1 MKDNKGYTFKYES
14 DDVEISYTVKGQHQ
28 LRDSLIEAFEDFL
41 KACGY
46 ALPGKLVFEIE
57 ETEDEVLND

>member
-1 MKDNKGYTFKYES
+1 MNDNKGYTFKCEN

-28 LRDSLIEAFEDFL
+28 LRDSLVEAFEDFL

-46 ALPGKLVFEIE
+46 VLPGKLIFETE
-57 ETEDEVLND
+57 ETKEEFLND